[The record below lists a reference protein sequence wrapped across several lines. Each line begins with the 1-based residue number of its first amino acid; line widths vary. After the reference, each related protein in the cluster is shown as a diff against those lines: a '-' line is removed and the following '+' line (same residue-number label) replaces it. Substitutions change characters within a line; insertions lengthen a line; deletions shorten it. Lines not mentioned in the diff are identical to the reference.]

1 MNDYKK
7 LVEENNDLKKELENK
22 MSDKDRTFT
31 FGSQNEN
38 PEEKVDKKVIIDSHT
53 VAYATSVKAN
63 PETNVSTTQ
72 TFDGAIT
79 QGMDKVAWSIE
90 LSKVR
95 FEGSEK
101 HKDLRHRAGRGRS
114 GSALHESGVSRP
126 APSQYRALCIP
137 GGDGHRRSRHFR
149 VREPH

>member
-1 MNDYKK
+1 MA
-7 LVEENNDLKKELENK
+7 EE
-22 MSDKDRTFT
+22 
-31 FGSQNEN
+31 Q
-38 PEEKVDKKVIIDSHT
+38 VDKKVIIDSHT

-95 FEGSEK
+95 FESSTK
-101 HKDLRHRAGRGRS
+101 HKELNQILDEMLANPKRITIIETVHSKDETYTIRDDYDGCI
-114 GSALHESGVSRP
+114 LESNDYEIKPDDNTSETLKFKASKRK
-126 APSQYRALCIP
+126 
-137 GGDGHRRSRHFR
+137 
-149 VREPH
+149 REYE